1 MAKAKKG
8 KPKAV
13 RKRAYA
19 KSLKAVNKARKNL
32 DLKLKKHHLVVS
44 SMFYPTDPGPGSGS

>member
-8 KPKAV
+8 KPRVA
-13 RKRAYA
+13 RKKAYA
-19 KSLKAVNKARKNL
+19 KSLKDVKKARKNL

-44 SMFYPTDPGPGSGS
+44 SMFFPSDPGPGSGR